1 MRMGSPMLR
10 AFGAALSLAV
20 GLMASP
26 AATAAQLTYDDP
38 YCSRFFTVPGSTGGD
53 VILQCVPALP
63 CSITTDTSYIVPSGT
78 QVTMT
83 VSCANPVTQAP
94 AWSLGIRSP
103 QGCPAPAA
111 TASPNKVT
119 VTSTTSRVCWYEVI
133 ATDSALPPNQG
144 LTRYGIVWTDPAPSG
159 CTASVPATSLPSTGG
174 PVSLTGACTTGPV
187 TSWSW
192 TRNSTVFS
200 SAQNPTDNLPANTT
214 SSSISY
220 TYALTACNG
229 ISCAAPVT
237 ATPGPVTVA
246 AAPVPSGCTI
256 TPTPSNASLPSTGG
270 NISMTVAC
278 TAGGP
283 FTAFNWRKNTT
294 TFGTNTATQNDTLQS
309 NPNATPVQTTYD
321 VQVCNSA
328 GCATR
333 VSQVFTVAGVT
344 VSATMCSQYNNVIQV
359 DLPTGSPDQLVT
371 QTYGGFMSDGVFV
384 GRFTAAASSATAN
397 GQLNWAEYGDPPT
410 YRLVTLSTQPCDFR
424 GEGVWSVG
432 DGTNYPLRWSGGQ
445 TGGIEYT
452 ITPEAGNPMLQI
464 GQVYYINIRNRDFF
478 GINTCGL
485 TSCNMI
491 VQHVVAH

>member
-1 MRMGSPMLR
+1 
-10 AFGAALSLAV
+10 
-20 GLMASP
+20 
-26 AATAAQLTYDDP
+26 
-38 YCSRFFTVPGSTGGD
+38 
-53 VILQCVPALP
+53 
-63 CSITTDTSYIVPSGT
+63 
-78 QVTMT
+78 
-83 VSCANPVTQAP
+83 
-94 AWSLGIRSP
+94 
-103 QGCPAPAA
+103 
-111 TASPNKVT
+111 
-119 VTSTTSRVCWYEVI
+119 
-133 ATDSALPPNQG
+133 
-144 LTRYGIVWTDPAPSG
+144 
-159 CTASVPATSLPSTGG
+159 
-174 PVSLTGACTTGPV
+174 
-187 TSWSW
+187 
-192 TRNSTVFS
+192 
-200 SAQNPTDNLPANTT
+200 
-214 SSSISY
+214 
-220 TYALTACNG
+220 
-229 ISCAAPVT
+229 
-237 ATPGPVTVA
+237 
-246 AAPVPSGCTI
+246 
-256 TPTPSNASLPSTGG
+256 
-270 NISMTVAC
+270 MTVAC

-410 YRLVTLSTQPCDFR
+410 YRLVTLSTQACDFR
-424 GEGVWSVG
+424 GEGVWTVG

-464 GQVYYINIRNRDFF
+464 GQVYYINIRNRDFL
-478 GINTCGL
+478 GNNTCGL